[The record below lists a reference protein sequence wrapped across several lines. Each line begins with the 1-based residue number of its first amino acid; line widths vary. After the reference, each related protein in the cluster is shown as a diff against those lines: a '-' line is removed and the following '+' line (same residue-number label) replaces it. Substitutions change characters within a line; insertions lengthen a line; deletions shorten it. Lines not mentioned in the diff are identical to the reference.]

1 MIIFRWLYT
10 AYAALLFVLL
20 FMLLFPFFLIPIFFT
35 RLHTLTGILN
45 RVWAHLMFPLIGM
58 PFRIREKKRLN
69 RKQQYIFVANHF
81 SYLDIASMGFNPVN
95 AVFVGKSD
103 MEKVP
108 LFGYMYRKL
117 HITVDRAS
125 LSSRVNTLKRSMEAI
140 DAGKSLTIFPEGGIL
155 TKQAPQM
162 IKFKD
167 GAFRIAIEK
176 QIPIVPVTI
185 PNNWIILPDK
195 EPLLLRW
202 GLMEVCFHEPI
213 NTQQMTL
220 KDVDGLKERVYDII
234 NQRLLNH
241 EN

>member
-20 FMLLFPFFLIPIFFT
+20 FLLLFPFFLIPIFFPA
-35 RLHTLTGILN
+35 LHALTGTLN
-45 RVWAHLMFPLIGM
+45 RVWAYFMFPLIAM
-58 PFRIREKKRLN
+58 PFRIQEKKRLD

-81 SYLDIASMGFNPVN
+81 SYLDIASMGFNPIN

-103 MEKVP
+103 MERVP
-108 LFGYMYRKL
+108 FFGYMYRKL

-140 DAGKSLTIFPEGGIL
+140 DAGKSLVIFPEGGIL
-155 TKQAPQM
+155 TKHAPQM

-176 QIPIVPVTI
+176 QIPLVPVSI

-202 GLMEVCFHEPI
+202 GTMKVLFHEPI
-213 NTQQMTL
+213 ETQGMTL
-220 KDVDGLKERVYDII
+220 KDVDALKQQVYDII
-234 NQRLLNH
+234 DTGLAR
-241 EN
+241 